1 MKRKLLISLWL
12 LTFAI
17 SIISC
22 TKGSNVSQS
31 EDNKIK
37 QEVINWEER
46 WLVASECAET
56 PDFPEVLWIKREG
69 NLDWELLY
77 PPFVDG
83 FEYQEGYEYLIVV
96 CAETQD
102 LDTLPEDS
110 PSIMY
115 TLIEIISKEQKQSVG
130 IPTLNF

>member
-1 MKRKLLISLWL
+1 MQKNLLISLWL
-12 LTFAI
+12 LIFCI

-22 TKGSNVSQS
+22 TNGPGLSQGQGN
-31 EDNKIK
+31 EIK

-56 PDFPEVLWIKREG
+56 PDFPVVLWIKREG
-69 NLDWELLY
+69 NIDWQLLY

-96 CAETQD
+96 RAEKQD
-102 LDTLPEDS
+102 MDSLPEDS

-115 TLIEIISKEQKQSVG
+115 TLVEIISKEQKQSEG
-130 IPTLNF
+130 IPTLCF